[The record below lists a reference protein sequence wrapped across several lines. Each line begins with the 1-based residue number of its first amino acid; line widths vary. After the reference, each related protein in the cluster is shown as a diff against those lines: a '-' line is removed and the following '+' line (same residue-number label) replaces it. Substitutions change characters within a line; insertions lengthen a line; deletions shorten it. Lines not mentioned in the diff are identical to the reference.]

1 MVREGMRGD
10 DEQQNHVYLPPGMHV
25 HKDDPLRAIRI
36 MVDEVL
42 RQFAWQER
50 KNMRK
55 VLILLLLCSTLCF
68 ARSRAAKH
76 TFEIETGYPRG
87 RPGYV
92 VEYRVPLACGGADA
106 PTTCNGRR
114 LQTAKHKPN
123 ENEKDVGNRHDKQKR
138 NAQKALR
145 GFWFGQ
151 KNATNS

>member
-1 MVREGMRGD
+1 MVREGMCGD
-10 DEQQNHVYLPPGMHV
+10 DEQQNHVHLPPGMHV

-106 PTTCNGRR
+106 PYNMQW
-114 LQTAKHKPN
+114 QTIADGKAQAKRERK
-123 ENEKDVGNRHDKQKR
+123 RCRKQAR
-138 NAQKALR
+138 
-145 GFWFGQ
+145 
-151 KNATNS
+151 